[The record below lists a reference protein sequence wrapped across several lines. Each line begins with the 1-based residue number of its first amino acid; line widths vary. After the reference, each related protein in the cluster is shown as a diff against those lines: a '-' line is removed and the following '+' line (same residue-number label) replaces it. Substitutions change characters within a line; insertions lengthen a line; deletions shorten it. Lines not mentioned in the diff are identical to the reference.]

1 MSHIQLRRQARACVC
16 VRVCVRL
23 SWLQGIGSTMTC
35 VPLRSAN
42 SSEAAVPSPVT
53 TRLPLP
59 LVSFQK
65 PLLQVLVCIFGVGLH
80 IVVCLSLGFRAN
92 HKPYAVNPMV
102 PKGIQPLVLQL
113 ALELLQGASASS
125 SEHSVC
131 PHICHCT

>member
-1 MSHIQLRRQARACVC
+1 
-16 VRVCVRL
+16 
-23 SWLQGIGSTMTC
+23 MTC

-113 ALELLQGASASS
+113 ALELLQAA
-125 SEHSVC
+125 C
-131 PHICHCT
+131 A